1 MLSSL
6 AFLIEEAGK
15 SIRRNGLMSVTALST
30 VAISLAVF
38 GGASYLLYRMHQFVN
53 AQPERFHITAFFRLE
68 TPRPDVKDA
77 CHRVA
82 LIRGV
87 ASANLVTREQALE
100 EMKRQD
106 AKRGTQIVA
115 ALGGTN
121 PLPDRIDVRLTSAAN
136 TRSVAA
142 ALADQRRFPEIET
155 VRSEVDMV
163 ERLLATSTLVR
174 NVGGVLAFLML
185 LATSMV
191 VQNTLRL
198 TLIAR
203 KDAIAIMR
211 LVGATPAFI
220 RLPIILEGLFH
231 GIVGAA
237 IAAGILLFAASQS
250 SQYVMRFQTP
260 FTEMMPPAPGVGTV
274 VGIMLSVGALLGLGT
289 SALAIRRFL
298 K

>member
-38 GGASYLLYRMHQFVN
+38 GGASYLLYRTHQFVN
-53 AQPERFHITAFFRLE
+53 AQPERFHITAFFRPE
-68 TPRPDVKDA
+68 APRSDVEDA
-77 CHRVA
+77 RNRVA
-82 LIRGV
+82 QIHGV
-87 ASANLVTREQALE
+87 ATVELVTREQALE

-106 AKRGTQIVA
+106 ERRGTQVVA
-115 ALGGTN
+115 ALSGAN
-121 PLPDRIDVRLTSAAN
+121 PLPDRIDVRLRSASA
-136 TRSVAA
+136 TRSVASI
-142 ALADQRRFPEIET
+142 LSDQRRFPEIET
-155 VRSEVDMV
+155 VRDEVDMV

-174 NVGGVLAFLML
+174 NVGGVLAILML

-203 KDAIAIMR
+203 QDAIAIMR

-220 RLPIILEGLFH
+220 RLPIVIEGLFH
-231 GIVGAA
+231 GIVGSA

-250 SQYVMRFQTP
+250 SRYVMKFQTP
-260 FTEMMPPAPGVGTV
+260 FTEIMPPAPPATAV
-274 VGIMLSVGALLGLGT
+274 VGIMMATGALLGLAT